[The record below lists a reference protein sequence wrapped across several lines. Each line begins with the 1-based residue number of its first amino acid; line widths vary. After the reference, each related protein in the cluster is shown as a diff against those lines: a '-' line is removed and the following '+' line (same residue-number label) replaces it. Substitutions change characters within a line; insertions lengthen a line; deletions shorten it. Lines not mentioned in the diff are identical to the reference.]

1 MSNPGII
8 TEQGFPVGTGL
19 GFQPLSEAEKA
30 KLEKQFEDQDQN
42 KENK

>member
-19 GFQPLSEAEKA
+19 GFQPLTEAEKA
-30 KLEKQFEDQDQN
+30 KLEKKFEQDDQK